1 MVPDLENTTAN
12 TSSIVYE
19 TDLSTLDAE
28 DVAEICESQLLSVP
42 LANPA
47 PPPPPPQPASREQ
60 PVPIQPSPIISLPTQ
75 QISDELIRTCVTPRK
90 VRNVQETLKKATQ
103 RHMCALKLLQ
113 YFFSKEE
120 LSHSNTDGSHNKE
133 CLDTTKLNSLKG
145 KNSNIYLPFLFA
157 SAIFIF
163 D

>member
-1 MVPDLENTTAN
+1 MVPYLENTTAN
-12 TSSIVYE
+12 TSNIVYE

-47 PPPPPPQPASREQ
+47 PPPSPPQPASRKQ
-60 PVPIQPSPIISLPTQ
+60 PVPIQPSLIISLPTQ

-113 YFFSKEE
+113 YFYSKEE
-120 LSHSNTDGSHNKE
+120 LSHSNTDDNNNNNTFIRLVHTLIKFKKKIII
-133 CLDTTKLNSLKG
+133 T
-145 KNSNIYLPFLFA
+145 FLFVL
-157 SAIFIF
+157 S
-163 D
+163 